1 MPIREGRRKPVAR
14 RSSFHNVALL
24 MLIPVGGFVL
34 FFGYCFFRD
43 QLIRTPPARQGERA
57 AVLALPHW
65 TVVREPHAKAPLI
78 PRGPSRR
85 EAEAR
90 SASIALILD
99 DVGFDHQPLARAMR
113 IDPHFDF
120 SILPNSANASAFAET
135 LHRNGFEVLCHLPME
150 PLDYP
155 RESPGANA
163 IMTSMDDNQIAELT
177 RQDIARVPHAAGV
190 NNHMGSRATRDPR
203 VMSTVLGALPH
214 GMFFIDSR
222 TTTGS
227 VGESTARELKIR
239 TGSRHVFLDD
249 VQSETAVRQ
258 QLASLV
264 AAARRD
270 GVAIGIGHM
279 YPVTIKVLADEVP
292 NLRAEG
298 IRFVRASEAVQ

>member
-1 MPIREGRRKPVAR
+1 MAR

-24 MLIPVGGFVL
+24 MLIPIAAFVL
-34 FFGYCFFRD
+34 VLGYCFFRD
-43 QLIRTPPARQGERA
+43 QLIRTPAPRVERGRA
-57 AVLALPHW
+57 SLIPPPRSTAAHDEHPGAVLP
-65 TVVREPHAKAPLI
+65 PLR
-78 PRGPSRR
+78 PMRQSAAQP
-85 EAEAR
+85 
-90 SASIALILD
+90 ASIALILD

-113 IDPHFDF
+113 IDPHLDF
-120 SILPNSANASAFAET
+120 SILPNSTNAAAFAET

-155 RESPGANA
+155 RESPGAGA
-163 IMTSMDDNQIAELT
+163 IMTAMDDDRIAELT
-177 RQDIARVPHAAGV
+177 REDIAAVPHAAGV

-203 VMSTVLGALPH
+203 VMATVLGALPH

-222 TTTGS
+222 TTAGS
-227 VGESTARELKIR
+227 VGERLAREMNIR

-249 VQSETAVRQ
+249 VQTEAAVRQ

-279 YPVTIKVLADEVP
+279 HPVTIKVLTAEVP

>member
-1 MPIREGRRKPVAR
+1 MARK
-14 RSSFHNVALL
+14 SSFHSVALL
-24 MLIPVGGFVL
+24 MLIPVTGFVL
-34 FFGYCFFRD
+34 FLGYRFFRD
-43 QLIRTPPARQGERA
+43 QLIRTPAAGRAKERASAISLPRPAPVPEAKPKAVPPRRPARHIAGE
-57 AVLALPHW
+57 P
-65 TVVREPHAKAPLI
+65 
-78 PRGPSRR
+78 G
-85 EAEAR
+85 
-90 SASIALILD
+90 SIALILD
-99 DVGFDHQPLARAMR
+99 DVGFDHQPLASAMR
-113 IDPHFDF
+113 IDPHLDF
-120 SILPNSANASAFAET
+120 SILPNAANAAAFAET

-155 RESPGANA
+155 RESPGAKA
-163 IMTSMDDNQIAELT
+163 IMISMDDDRIAELT
-177 RQDIARVPHAAGV
+177 REDIAAVPHAAGV

-203 VMSTVLGALPH
+203 VMAKVLGALPP

-227 VGESTARELKIR
+227 VGERLAHEMNIR

-249 VQSETAVRQ
+249 VQSEAAVRQ
-258 QLASLV
+258 QLASLA

-279 YPVTIKVLADEVP
+279 YPVTIRVLTEEVP